1 MIKISSKLD
10 NIKVIS
16 VESHTILVKEKYWRK
31 FYETENEIENIFNGK
46 DAIKISRKEIIDEK
60 NSKTRILKT
69 LMWGYPKTRHSNN
82 IKAILE
88 RIETVEEILQN
99 IKDKNLSRNEAEG
112 YIQQLFGISGLG
124 MSTCSKFLYF
134 FGVSIDQKKCLIF
147 DRCIV
152 STLNPPFS
160 NFILDTS
167 NTWERDLIHYYDYIN
182 KVNEVSSE
190 MNVTPDQV
198 ELFLFNFAK
207 MIMKL

>member
-1 MIKISSKLD
+1 
-10 NIKVIS
+10 
-16 VESHTILVKEKYWRK
+16 
-31 FYETENEIENIFNGK
+31 
-46 DAIKISRKEIIDEK
+46 
-60 NSKTRILKT
+60 
-69 LMWGYPKTRHSNN
+69 MWGYPKARHSKN

-99 IKDKNLSRNEAEG
+99 IKDKNLSQNEAEE

-167 NTWERDLIHYYDYIN
+167 NTWEQDLIHYYYYIN
-182 KVNEVSSE
+182 RVNEVSSE